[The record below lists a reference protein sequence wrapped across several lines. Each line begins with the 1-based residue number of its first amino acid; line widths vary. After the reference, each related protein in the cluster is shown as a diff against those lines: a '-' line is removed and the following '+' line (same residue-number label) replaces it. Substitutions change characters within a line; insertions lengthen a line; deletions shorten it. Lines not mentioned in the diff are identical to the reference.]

1 MTLQERNESIE
12 YIKRQLDN
20 GYVDV
25 GGAHD
30 ENEIQI
36 IKEAISALILINQIR
51 WERDIALEQLA
62 DLGISLGQKIDGV
75 YLTKEK
81 YDELLECVDKRYK
94 YEKNVSNT
102 RVALAHITAY
112 CVR

>member
-1 MTLQERNESIE
+1 MTLSERNEAIK
-12 YIKRQLDN
+12 YIKGQLDN

-25 GGAHD
+25 GGAHE

-62 DLGISLGQKIDGV
+62 DLGLGLGQKIEGH
-75 YLTKEK
+75 YITEEE
-81 YDELLECVDKRYK
+81 YDKLLEYK
-94 YEKNVSNT
+94 HMYKD
-102 RVALAHITAY
+102 L
-112 CVR
+112 CK

>member
-62 DLGISLGQKIDGV
+62 DLGLGLGQKIEGYYITED
-75 YLTKEK
+75 E
-81 YDELLECVDKRYK
+81 YDKLLEYK
-94 YEKNVSNT
+94 HMYEDLCK
-102 RVALAHITAY
+102 
-112 CVR
+112 

>member
-62 DLGISLGQKIDGV
+62 DLGLSLGQKIEGH
-75 YLTKEK
+75 YITEEE
-81 YDELLECVDKRYK
+81 YDKLLEYK
-94 YEKNVSNT
+94 HMYEDLCK
-102 RVALAHITAY
+102 
-112 CVR
+112 

>member
-51 WERDIALEQLA
+51 WERDIALKQLA
-62 DLGISLGQKIDGV
+62 DLGLSFGQKIEG
-75 YLTKEK
+75 YYITEEEYGK
-81 YDELLECVDKRYK
+81 LLEYK
-94 YEKNVSNT
+94 HMYENLCK
-102 RVALAHITAY
+102 
-112 CVR
+112 